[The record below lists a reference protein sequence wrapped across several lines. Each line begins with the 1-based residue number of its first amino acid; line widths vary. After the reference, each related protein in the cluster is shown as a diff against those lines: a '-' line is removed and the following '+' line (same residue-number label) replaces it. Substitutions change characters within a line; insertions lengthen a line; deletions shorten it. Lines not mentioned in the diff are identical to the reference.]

1 MTQNQSSTQQPIIP
15 PFILVG
21 LAVVGLLV
29 AFASLLVSGAL
40 GIVGWAALGVGAL
53 ALVALVVLAP
63 QTVLSA
69 FSGRNFRFGGTS
81 VLVTVVLLGAL
92 IAAYV
97 IIANFEVVWDVTG
110 NDEFKLNTQAQEA
123 ITALGADPNIQAI
136 ELIAFYDSSLR
147 SEQERR
153 ELLFQ
158 DYVNYSNNKVSYR
171 LEDPNRN
178 PTLAQFYTAVNGDI
192 VVQLAG
198 NEDPAGVEKVQTAF
212 GFDQNQITNAI
223 LSIASSGDFRAYFLN
238 IDSDVSSEDTE
249 GLGASEISGILSDR
263 LRWTVNEVSSIDL
276 LSTGSEFELLDET
289 ADGEVLVVIGG
300 NRELREEEVE
310 LITNYVSEGGHLVLM
325 AAPDIDGLALASTG
339 TLNDWLKQNVGLSF
353 STDVVIDPSQNFQS
367 PYLPAI
373 TDLDT
378 AQYITSNMAANN
390 GALVLQLPRQIV
402 VETTLPEDVTVTPI
416 ARTSEGS
423 YLKSVE
429 SLLAEDIEPT
439 EDTVKGPFV
448 VMAVAENSNSG
459 ARVVLVGSQ
468 DLASNQFGSI
478 NLDVS
483 LSTIVW
489 ATNYQAFFESLPRVA
504 SDEFNQDIPIVAT
517 NDVINQINFVNLF
530 ALPFGILFIGGFVW
544 WNRRK

>member
-15 PFILVG
+15 PFILIG
-21 LAVVGLLV
+21 LAGVGLLV
-29 AFASLLVSGAL
+29 AFTSLLVSGAL

-69 FSGRNFRFGGTS
+69 FTGRNFRFGGTS
-81 VLVTVVLLGAL
+81 ILVTVVLIGAL
-92 IAAYV
+92 IAGYV

-110 NDEFKLNTQAQEA
+110 NDEFKLNAQAQAA
-123 ITALGADPNIQAI
+123 ITALGADPNVQAI

-147 SEQERR
+147 GEQERR
-153 ELLFQ
+153 ELLLQ
-158 DYVNYSNNKVSYR
+158 DYVNYSSNKVTYR

-178 PTLAQFYTAVNGDI
+178 PALAQFYTAVNGDI

-198 NEDPAGVEKVQTAF
+198 NEDAAGVEKVQTAF

-238 IDSDVSSEDTE
+238 IDSAVSSEDTE
-249 GLGASEISGILSDR
+249 GLGASEVSTILSDR

-300 NRELREEEVE
+300 NRELREEEVQ
-310 LITNYVSEGGHLVLM
+310 LITNYVNEGGHLVLM
-325 AAPDIDGLALASTG
+325 ASPDIDGVALASTAS
-339 TLNDWLKQNVGLSF
+339 LNDWLKQNLGLSF
-353 STDVVIDPSQNFQS
+353 SADVVIDSTQNFQS
-367 PYLPAI
+367 PFLPAI
-373 TDLDT
+373 TDLD
-378 AQYITSNMAANN
+378 ADQYITSNMAANN
-390 GALVLQLPRQIV
+390 GALVLQLPRQIII
-402 VETTLPEDVTVTPI
+402 EPTLPEGVTVTAI
-416 ARTSEGS
+416 ARSSEGS
-423 YLKSVE
+423 YLKPVS
-429 SLLAEDIEPT
+429 SLLAEDIDKTDE
-439 EDTVKGPFV
+439 TVEGPFV
-448 VMAVAENSNSG
+448 VMAVAENSNTGS
-459 ARVVLVGSQ
+459 RVVLVGSQ
-468 DLASNQFGSI
+468 DLATNQFGTI

-483 LSTIVW
+483 LSTVIW

-504 SDEFNQDIPIVAT
+504 PDDFNQDIPIVAT
-517 NDVINQINFVNLF
+517 NDVINRINFVNLF

>member
-15 PFILVG
+15 PFILIG
-21 LAVVGLLV
+21 LAGVGLLV
-29 AFASLLVSGAL
+29 AFTSLLVSGAL

-69 FSGRNFRFGGTS
+69 FTGRNFRFGGTS
-81 VLVTVVLLGAL
+81 ILVTVVLIGAL
-92 IAAYV
+92 IAGYV

-110 NDEFKLNTQAQEA
+110 NDEFKLNAQAQVA
-123 ITALGADPNIQAI
+123 ITALGADPNVQAI

-147 SEQERR
+147 GEQERR
-153 ELLFQ
+153 ELLLQ
-158 DYVNYSNNKVSYR
+158 DYVNYSNNKVTYR

-178 PTLAQFYTAVNGDI
+178 PALAQFYTAVNGDI

-198 NEDPAGVEKVQTAF
+198 NEDAAGVEKVQTAF

-238 IDSDVSSEDTE
+238 IDSAVSSEDTE
-249 GLGASEISGILSDR
+249 GLGASEVSTILSDR

-300 NRELREEEVE
+300 NRELREEEVQ
-310 LITNYVSEGGHLVLM
+310 LITNYVNEGGHLVLM
-325 AAPDIDGLALASTG
+325 ASPDIDGVALASTAS
-339 TLNDWLKQNVGLSF
+339 LNDWLKQNLGLSF
-353 STDVVIDPSQNFQS
+353 SADVVIDSTQNFQS
-367 PYLPAI
+367 PFLPAI
-373 TDLDT
+373 TDLD
-378 AQYITSNMAANN
+378 ADQYITSNMAANN
-390 GALVLQLPRQIV
+390 GALVLQLPRQIII
-402 VETTLPEDVTVTPI
+402 EPTLPEGVTVTAI
-416 ARTSEGS
+416 ARSSEGS
-423 YLKSVE
+423 YLKPVS
-429 SLLAEDIEPT
+429 SLLAEDIDKTDE
-439 EDTVKGPFV
+439 TVEGPFV
-448 VMAVAENSNSG
+448 VMAVAENSNTGS
-459 ARVVLVGSQ
+459 RVVLVGSQ
-468 DLASNQFGSI
+468 DLATNQFGTI

-483 LSTIVW
+483 LSTVIW

-504 SDEFNQDIPIVAT
+504 PDDFNQDIPIVAT
-517 NDVINQINFVNLF
+517 NDVINRINFVNLF

>member
-15 PFILVG
+15 PFILIG
-21 LAVVGLLV
+21 LAGVGLLV
-29 AFASLLVSGAL
+29 AFTSLLVSGAL

-69 FSGRNFRFGGTS
+69 FTGRNFRFGGTS
-81 VLVTVVLLGAL
+81 ILVTVVLIGAL
-92 IAAYV
+92 IAGYV

-110 NDEFKLNTQAQEA
+110 NDEFKLNAQAQAA
-123 ITALGADPNIQAI
+123 ITALGADPNVQAI

-147 SEQERR
+147 GEQERR
-153 ELLFQ
+153 ELLLQ
-158 DYVNYSNNKVSYR
+158 DYVNYSNNKVTYR

-178 PTLAQFYTAVNGDI
+178 PALAQFYTAVNGDI

-198 NEDPAGVEKVQTAF
+198 NEDAAGVEKVQTAF

-238 IDSDVSSEDTE
+238 IDSAVSSEDTE
-249 GLGASEISGILSDR
+249 GLGASEVSTILSDR

-300 NRELREEEVE
+300 NRELREEEVQ
-310 LITNYVSEGGHLVLM
+310 LITNYVNEGGHLVLM
-325 AAPDIDGLALASTG
+325 ASPDIDGVALASTAS
-339 TLNDWLKQNVGLSF
+339 LNDWLKQNLGLSF
-353 STDVVIDPSQNFQS
+353 SADVVIDSTQNFQS
-367 PYLPAI
+367 PFLPAI
-373 TDLDT
+373 TDLD
-378 AQYITSNMAANN
+378 ADQYITSNMAANN
-390 GALVLQLPRQIV
+390 GALVLQLPRQIII
-402 VETTLPEDVTVTPI
+402 EPTLPEGVTVTAI
-416 ARTSEGS
+416 ARSSEGS
-423 YLKSVE
+423 YLKPVS
-429 SLLAEDIEPT
+429 SLLAEDIDKTDE
-439 EDTVKGPFV
+439 TVEGPFV
-448 VMAVAENSNSG
+448 VMAVAENSNTGS
-459 ARVVLVGSQ
+459 RVVLVGSQ
-468 DLASNQFGSI
+468 DLATNQFGTI

-483 LSTIVW
+483 LSTVIW

-504 SDEFNQDIPIVAT
+504 PDDFNQDIPIVAT
-517 NDVINQINFVNLF
+517 NDVINRINFVNLF
-530 ALPFGILFIGGFVW
+530 ALPFGILFIVGFVW

>member
-15 PFILVG
+15 PFILIG
-21 LAVVGLLV
+21 LAGVGLLV
-29 AFASLLVSGAL
+29 AFTSLLVSGAL

-53 ALVALVVLAP
+53 ALVALVVLAT

-69 FSGRNFRFGGTS
+69 FTGRNFRFGGTS
-81 VLVTVVLLGAL
+81 ILVTVVLIGAL
-92 IAAYV
+92 IAGYV

-110 NDEFKLNTQAQEA
+110 NDEFKLNTQAQAA
-123 ITALGADPNIQAI
+123 ITALGADPNVQAI

-147 SEQERR
+147 GEQERR
-153 ELLFQ
+153 ELLLQ
-158 DYVNYSNNKVSYR
+158 DYVNYSNNKVTYR

-178 PTLAQFYTAVNGDI
+178 PALAQFYPAVNGDS

-198 NEDPAGVEKVQTAF
+198 NEDAAGVEKVQTAF

-238 IDSDVSSEDTE
+238 IDSAVSSEDTE
-249 GLGASEISGILSDR
+249 GLGASEVSTILSDR

-300 NRELREEEVE
+300 NRELREEEVQ
-310 LITNYVSEGGHLVLM
+310 LITNYVNEGGHLVLM
-325 AAPDIDGLALASTG
+325 ASPDIDGVALASTAS
-339 TLNDWLKQNVGLSF
+339 LNDWLKQNLGLSF
-353 STDVVIDPSQNFQS
+353 SADVVIDSTQNFQS
-367 PYLPAI
+367 PFLPAI
-373 TDLDT
+373 TDLD
-378 AQYITSNMAANN
+378 ADQYITSNMAANN
-390 GALVLQLPRQIV
+390 GALVLQLPRQIII
-402 VETTLPEDVTVTPI
+402 EPTLPEGVTVTAI
-416 ARTSEGS
+416 ARSSEGS
-423 YLKSVE
+423 YLKPVS
-429 SLLAEDIEPT
+429 SLLAEDIDKTDE
-439 EDTVKGPFV
+439 TVEGPFV
-448 VMAVAENSNSG
+448 VMAVAENSNTGS
-459 ARVVLVGSQ
+459 RVVLVGSQ
-468 DLASNQFGSI
+468 DLATNQFGTI

-483 LSTIVW
+483 LSTVIW

-504 SDEFNQDIPIVAT
+504 PDDFNQDIPIVAT
-517 NDVINQINFVNLF
+517 NDVINRINFVNLF

>member
-15 PFILVG
+15 PFILIG
-21 LAVVGLLV
+21 LAGVGLLV
-29 AFASLLVSGAL
+29 AFTSLLVSGAL

-69 FSGRNFRFGGTS
+69 FTGRNFRFGGTS
-81 VLVTVVLLGAL
+81 ILVTVVLIGAL
-92 IAAYV
+92 IAGYV

-110 NDEFKLNTQAQEA
+110 NDEFKLNAQAQAA
-123 ITALGADPNIQAI
+123 ITALGADPNVQAI

-147 SEQERR
+147 GEQERR
-153 ELLFQ
+153 ELLLQ
-158 DYVNYSNNKVSYR
+158 DYVNYSNNKVTYR

-178 PTLAQFYTAVNGDI
+178 PALAQFYTAVNGDI

-198 NEDPAGVEKVQTAF
+198 NDDAAGVEKVQTAF

-238 IDSDVSSEDTE
+238 IDSAVSSEDTE
-249 GLGASEISGILSDR
+249 GLGASEVSGILSDR

-300 NRELREEEVE
+300 NRELREEEVQ
-310 LITNYVSEGGHLVLM
+310 LITNYVNEGGHLVLM
-325 AAPDIDGLALASTG
+325 ASPDIDGVALASTAS
-339 TLNDWLKQNVGLSF
+339 LNDWLKQNLGLSF
-353 STDVVIDPSQNFQS
+353 SSDVVIDPTQNFQS
-367 PYLPAI
+367 PFLPAI
-373 TDLDT
+373 TDLD
-378 AQYITSNMAANN
+378 ANQYITSNMAANN
-390 GALVLQLPRQIV
+390 GALVLQLPRQIII
-402 VETTLPEDVTVTPI
+402 EPTLPNGVSVTPI
-416 ARTSEGS
+416 ARSSEGS
-423 YLKSVE
+423 YLKPVS
-429 SLLAEDIEPT
+429 SLLAEDIDKTDE
-439 EDTVKGPFV
+439 TVEGPFV
-448 VMAVAENSNSG
+448 VMAVAENSNTGS
-459 ARVVLVGSQ
+459 RVVLVGSQ
-468 DLASNQFGSI
+468 DLATNQFGAI

-483 LSTIVW
+483 LSTVIW

-504 SDEFNQDIPIVAT
+504 PDDFSQDIPIVAT
-517 NDVINQINFVNLF
+517 NDVINRINFVNLF